1 MFYCFQSNHEK
12 LHISPTLANKLRV
25 LQNHSQL
32 QTTIVLQNTTIEME
46 AGFSFISQAK
56 GKESGELKAVYK
68 FPDADKASSCVDME
82 NEVSFKRLHVI

>member
-46 AGFSFISQAK
+46 AGLASLAK
-56 GKESGELKAVYK
+56 LKEKNLG
-68 FPDADKASSCVDME
+68 
-82 NEVSFKRLHVI
+82 N